1 MSTRAILGVL
11 ALVLSTAALAQAGYA
26 SRSDA
31 LAGLAAPD
39 AMRRAEAVIYLAVEG
54 TPSDEAPLRRLLFDD
69 NPRVRELAEQA
80 VWLVW
85 SRSGDE
91 SIDVLMA
98 KGTSEMRAGELDD
111 AIATFSEV
119 IRRKPAFA
127 EGWNKRATVLFMAG
141 EMRKSLADCDEV
153 LKRNPH
159 HFGALSG
166 YGHIYFH
173 LEQYEKAV
181 VYWKRALA
189 ENPNMPSI
197 ESSIELVEHLI
208 AQRRR
213 NTV

>member
-1 MSTRAILGVL
+1 MPSRAILGAL
-11 ALVLSTAALAQAGYA
+11 ALVLSTAALAQAGFA
-26 SRSDA
+26 SRTDA
-31 LAGLAAPD
+31 LEGLAAPD

-54 TPSDEAPLRRLLFDD
+54 APSDEAALRRLLFDD
-69 NPRVRELAEQA
+69 SPQVRELAEQA

-98 KGTSEMRAGELDD
+98 KGTSEMR
-111 AIATFSEV
+111 
-119 IRRKPAFA
+119 R
-127 EGWNKRATVLFMAG
+127 
-141 EMRKSLADCDEV
+141 SLADCDEV

-173 LEQYEKAV
+173 LEQYEKAL

-197 ESSIELVEHLI
+197 ESSIELVERLI